1 MRGTTPSAVSDVHR
15 ARARSAAESGR
26 AGEALQHFRALLEAV
41 PDDAE
46 ALNYVA
52 VLELSAGRVAE
63 AGHLLHRALLA
74 HPDDV
79 PTLKNKGLLLLR
91 TGQLDEAEQ
100 VFRGLVRSDSDF
112 FVARL
117 YLGVILERRGD
128 ARGATIEYFSAVSR
142 AQSLGYWSSPAT
154 TPPGIR
160 SAVAHAMAAA
170 RDGRG
175 RLLAAVLAPLKE
187 RFGAGSLSRVERC
200 LASHLGERRA
210 TPPDSRQKP
219 QFLYFPDLPSEPLLS
234 RELFPWY
241 PTLEAATDVI
251 REELLAVLGDRP
263 QLEPFLGEPPPGMK
277 SSYLDGNGESDAPR
291 WDAFFFYRHGRTFE
305 ENVAKCPSMVDAFEQ
320 TTLVRIRQH
329 APEALFSV
337 LGPGSHILPH
347 YGVTNTRVVT
357 HLPVIVPPDCR
368 LRVADHVHAW
378 KPGRCFTFDDTFEH
392 EAWNKGTATRV
403 ILLFD
408 VWNPHLT
415 EVEQIALA
423 ELVAAMGDL
432 DAEAM

>member
-1 MRGTTPSAVSDVHR
+1 MRGTTPSAVADAHR

-26 AGEALQHFRALLEAV
+26 AGEALQYFRALLEAA

-46 ALNYVA
+46 ALNYIA
-52 VLELSAGRVAE
+52 VIELSAGRVAE
-63 AGHLLHRALLA
+63 AGDLLRRALLA

-100 VFRGLVRSDSDF
+100 AFRGLVKSDPDF

-117 YLGVILERRGD
+117 YLGVVLERRGN
-128 ARGATIEYFSAVSR
+128 ARGATVEYFSAVSK
-142 AQSLGYWSSPAT
+142 AQSMGYWTSPAT

-160 SAVAHAMAAA
+160 PMVEHAMVAA
-170 RDGRG
+170 RNGRS

-187 RFGAGSLSRVERC
+187 RFGAGSLERVERC
-200 LASHLGERRA
+200 LASHLGPARA

-219 QFLYFPDLPSEPLLS
+219 QFLYFPDLPSEPVLS

-241 PTLEAATDVI
+241 PELEAATDAI

-277 SSYLDGNGESDAPR
+277 SSYLGGHGESDTPR
-291 WDAFFFYRHGRTFE
+291 WDAYFFYRHGRTFE
-305 ENVAKCPSMVDAFEQ
+305 ENVARCPRTVEALDRAPI
-320 TTLVRIRQH
+320 VRIRQH

-347 YGVTNTRVVT
+347 HGVTNTRVVT
-357 HLPVIVPPDCR
+357 HLPLIVPPDCR
-368 LRVADHVHAW
+368 LRVADHLHAW
-378 KPGRCFTFDDTFEH
+378 ESGRCFTFDDTFEH

-415 EVEQIALA
+415 GVEQIALA

-432 DAEAM
+432 DVEAM